1 MVKKIMERQFKL
13 YLFLLLSSVSSC
25 MPSADDEEIC
35 VDPWII
41 ESTVDYDI
49 SSNDERVQFDVNN
62 PTENLFIAYQKS
74 NQVLSNNNF
83 AFYFSFRLRELNVLS
98 ETSAVG
104 ERVSLFIGYIE
115 NDVVVPHIAV
125 SLSRAQIF
133 FEREGG
139 ISRSAFFNPIGAF
152 IYYDISFNK
161 TPLGLVSLKVQN
173 IISQAVVDQA
183 YEFDMAGKE
192 PIFGIMVNSS
202 LPARFG
208 TLDKVSFSFETIN
221 FSDGSGFVSDKF
233 ECY

>member
-1 MVKKIMERQFKL
+1 M
-13 YLFLLLSSVSSC
+13 
-25 MPSADDEEIC
+25 
-35 VDPWII
+35 
-41 ESTVDYDI
+41 
-49 SSNDERVQFDVNN
+49 
-62 PTENLFIAYQKS
+62 FIAYQKS

-83 AFYFSFRLRELNVLS
+83 DFYFSFRLRDLNVLS

-139 ISRSAFFNPIGAF
+139 GVSQTAFFSPIGAF

-161 TPLGLVSLKVQN
+161 DPLGLVSLKVQN
-173 IISQAVVDQA
+173 IITQAVVDQA
-183 YEFDMAGKE
+183 YEFDMTGKE

-208 TLDKVSFSFETIN
+208 ILDQVSFSFEAIN